1 MMPAPA
7 TRAIVTG
14 DSIPALRAHVRL
26 HFDPVREAWAV
37 LSPERVLWPDEI
49 GRDILVRCDGRTS
62 VAGIAAAL
70 AEEYDADRDEIGR
83 DVREF
88 LQLWS
93 DRLLVR
99 L

>member
-1 MMPAPA
+1 MPAPA
-7 TRAIVTG
+7 MRAIVTAN
-14 DSIPALRAHVRL
+14 SMPALRAHVRL
-26 HFDPVREAWAV
+26 HFDPVRKAWAV
-37 LSPERVLWPDEI
+37 LSPERVLWP
-49 GRDILVRCDGRTS
+49 
-62 VAGIAAAL
+62 
-70 AEEYDADRDEIGR
+70 DEIGR